1 MKNFCRLSIV
11 SIVVS
16 LFVMINTA
24 QAQQVSLLIGIVDLP
39 SVLQKHPIIVDQV
52 SLIQQSFQKE
62 KLEFTRFEQDCQKRV
77 AALAQEHKIG
87 TPEYEA
93 AISPIREELRQKERG
108 FLEKQQK
115 IQAEATKLQF
125 KAVQDV
131 RTAIETVAAQKGIIT
146 VLQKFKV
153 NRKNVSE
160 EIAALQEMDN
170 LVVWNRP
177 ECEITQDVIA
187 VLAQMVGTPKGNPL
201 GAISNQAQPQAQP
214 GTLAPNAR

>member
-1 MKNFCRLSIV
+1 MKKICRLSIV
-11 SIVVS
+11 SFVVS
-16 LFVMINTA
+16 LFVMISTV

-62 KLEFTRFEQDCQKRV
+62 KLEFTRFEQECQKRV

-115 IQAEATKLQF
+115 IQTEATKLQF

-131 RTAIETVAAQKGIIT
+131 RTAIESVAVQKGIIA

-201 GAISNQAQPQAQP
+201 GAISNQAAPQPQQ
-214 GTLAPNAR
+214 GTLAPSAR